1 MTDGTD
7 KDRELE
13 ELLPWY
19 VNDTLTGDEAEK
31 VREYLQDNERAA
43 ADVEVLRQVR
53 DTVKSRD
60 FGSPG
65 ELGLRRL
72 KATIDGESRNSGSA
86 FAAGRWW
93 RPAMAA
99 AVLVIAVQAGLLLD
113 ARRGGDTY
121 EPAGEAAATPTI
133 QVRFK
138 PGATER
144 DIRRLLNE
152 LDIEIVQGPGS
163 VGVYRVASIRDDA
176 DIEQLAAR
184 LRGAGSVVTHAEID

>member
-1 MTDGTD
+1 MAEDTD

-31 VREYLQDNERAA
+31 VRDYLQRNDRAA
-43 ADVEVLRQVR
+43 AEVEMLRQVR
-53 DTVKSRD
+53 DTVKTQD
-60 FGSPG
+60 FASPG
-65 ELGLRRL
+65 EFGLRRL
-72 KATIDGESRNSGSA
+72 KSGIEGEPRKSGTVVP
-86 FAAGRWW
+86 AGRWW

-113 ARRGGDTY
+113 AWRGGDTY
-121 EPAGEAAATPTI
+121 EPAGDRTAAPTV
-133 QVRFK
+133 QVQFE
-138 PGATER
+138 PDATER

-184 LRGAGSVVTHAEID
+184 LREAGSIVIHAETD

>member
-1 MTDGTD
+1 MTVDTD

-19 VNDTLTGDEAEK
+19 VNDTLTGAEAEK

-43 ADVEVLRQVR
+43 ADVEMLRQVR
-53 DTVKSRD
+53 NTVKSQD

-65 ELGLRRL
+65 EFGLRRL
-72 KATIDGESRNSGSA
+72 KSRIDEETRASGPRA
-86 FAAGRWW
+86 VAGRWW

-99 AVLVIAVQAGLLLD
+99 AVLVIAVQAGLLIE

-121 EPAGEAAATPTI
+121 KPAGEAMVTPTI
-133 QVRFK
+133 QVRFD

-144 DIRRLLNE
+144 DIRGLLNE

-184 LRGAGSVVTHAEID
+184 LREAGSIVIHAETD